1 MGIVEKLRLR
11 SEDLFRK
18 LENYRIQERKA
29 GRKWVV
35 LGSRFMRTAS
45 SRRLSKVAHPL
56 DML

>member
-1 MGIVEKLRLR
+1 MGIVEKLGMR

-18 LENYRIQERKA
+18 LESYRIQERKT
-29 GRKWVV
+29 GGKWVV

-45 SRRLSKVAHPL
+45 PRRLSKVAHPL

>member
-1 MGIVEKLRLR
+1 MGIVEKLGMR

-18 LENYRIQERKA
+18 LEIYRIQERKA
-29 GRKWVV
+29 GGEWVV

-45 SRRLSKVAHPL
+45 PRRLSKVVHPL